1 MLDQR
6 SSRQVVLIADDD
18 DGTRYILAET
28 LTHEGY
34 RVVQA
39 SCGQDAVD
47 KFSQHSPDVVLLDVE
62 MPGKDGY
69 EACQAIRNLPEGA
82 GVPIVM
88 VTSNDDSESINR
100 AFHVGATDFISKPIN
115 WSLIGHRLRYIL
127 RGASHLRSLAISE
140 SKNRALI
147 TAIPDRIFTIDREGV
162 ILSHQCRRD
171 PHSSRHAS
179 DEHLRGERLADVLPA
194 DVDDAVACAID
205 TVCANGREA
214 TFEFQLDRNDIERR
228 WYECRFVPHVG
239 QKILVISRDVS
250 ERKQAEEK
258 IHRLAYYDSLT
269 GLPNRAR
276 FRRQLQARLA
286 EAELTRGELAI
297 FSIDLNHFKRIND
310 ALGTV
315 TGDAVLKEMAGR
327 LSSVAD
333 AWVEDAGA
341 GADAFC
347 VACFG
352 GDEFALVVP
361 GSRSTCN
368 AETLTDRLR
377 DTLSEPLVI
386 NGHEFVVTASIGI
399 ATYPEH
405 GDTVEVLM
413 KNAESARHEA
423 RRLGR
428 NTQAFYRSSMS
439 TGVTEGLN
447 LENELRRALEND
459 ELAVYYQP
467 KYCTRTLKQHG
478 AEALLRWHH
487 PTRGEIAPSAFVP
500 IAEESGMISD
510 VGCWVAEKVCQQIAL
525 WNYLGVE
532 PGPIAINVSGQ
543 EFGLG
548 DPVTS
553 LTEAVRHAGISASS
567 VELEITETVLMSD
580 IRSVMRALYSLR
592 DAGFSIAVDDFG
604 TGYSSL
610 RYLQRLPVDVLKIDY
625 SFVRHLEKDSDTR
638 AICTAIIAM
647 AHSLGLKVVGEGVE
661 NQWQLDFLQRE
672 SCDMAQGFL
681 MSRALPAMGFTEL
694 LQKGPRQQRTHGRER
709 IVRLPLQH
717 A

>member
-28 LTHEGY
+28 LSHEGY
-34 RVVQA
+34 HVVRA
-39 SCGQDAVD
+39 RCGQEAVD
-47 KFSQHSPDVVLLDVE
+47 KFLQHGPDVVLLDVE

-69 EACQAIRNLPEGA
+69 EACQAIRSHSEG
-82 GVPIVM
+82 GDVPIVM

-100 AFHVGATDFISKPIN
+100 AFDVGATDFISKPIN

-140 SKNRALI
+140 SQNRALI
-147 TAIPDRIFTIDREGV
+147 TAIPDRIFTIDQEGMIV
-162 ILSHQCRRD
+162 AHQCRRD
-171 PHSSRHAS
+171 PHSSHHAS
-179 DEHLRGERLADVLPA
+179 DDHLRGERLADVLPA
-194 DVDDAVACAID
+194 DVDDAVARAID
-205 TVCANGREA
+205 TVRANGREA
-214 TFEFQLDRNDIERR
+214 TFEFQLHRDNSAQR
-228 WYECRFVPHVG
+228 WYECRFVPHVD
-239 QKILVISRDVS
+239 QKILVISRNVT
-250 ERKQAEEK
+250 ERKQAEEE

-269 GLPNRAR
+269 ALPNRAR
-276 FRRQLQARLA
+276 FKRELQALLA
-286 EAELTRGELAI
+286 EAGQTRGELAVL
-297 FSIDLNHFKRIND
+297 SIDLNHFKRIND
-310 ALGTV
+310 ALGTI
-315 TGDAVLKEMAGR
+315 TGDAVLKEMAAR
-327 LSSVAD
+327 LVTVAD
-333 AWVEDAGA
+333 EWVNDAGIRT
-341 GADAFC
+341 DACC

-361 GSRSTCN
+361 GPSSTRA
-368 AETLTDRLR
+368 AEPLANRVR

-386 NGHEFVVTASIGI
+386 NGHEFVVTASVGI
-399 ATYPEH
+399 ATYPQH
-405 GDTVEVLM
+405 GGTVEVLM
-413 KNAESARHEA
+413 KNAESARREA
-423 RRLGR
+423 RQLGR

-467 KYCTRTLKQHG
+467 KYCAQTMKQHG
-478 AEALLRWHH
+478 AEALLRWQH

-500 IAEESGMISD
+500 IAEESGIISD
-510 VGCWVAEKVCQQIAL
+510 LGRWVAEKVCQQIAL

-548 DPVTS
+548 DPVST
-553 LTEAVRHAGISASS
+553 LTDAVRHAGIAASS

-580 IRSVMRALYSLR
+580 IRSVMRALHTLR
-592 DAGFSIAVDDFG
+592 EEGFSIAVDDFG

-610 RYLQRLPVDVLKIDY
+610 RYLQRLPIDVLKIDY
-625 SFVRHLEKDSDTR
+625 SFVRHLEKYSDTR

-647 AHSLGLKVVGEGVE
+647 AHSLGLKVVAEGVE

-681 MSRALPAMGFTEL
+681 MSRALPATGLTEL
-694 LQKGPRQQRTHGRER
+694 LHKNPPQQRVRRNER
-709 IVRLPLQH
+709 IVPWPLQH

>member
-1 MLDQR
+1 MLDQH
-6 SSRQVVLIADDD
+6 SARQVVLIADDD

-28 LTHEGY
+28 LTPEGY
-34 RVVQA
+34 RVIEA
-39 SCGQDAVD
+39 RCGKDAVD
-47 KFSQHSPDVVLLDVE
+47 KFSQHRPDVVLLDVE

-69 EACQAIRNLPEGA
+69 EACQAIRNCPDGA
-82 GVPIVM
+82 DVPIVM
-88 VTSNDDSESINR
+88 VTSNDDSESIDR

-140 SKNRALI
+140 SQNRALI

-171 PHSSRHAS
+171 PHSRRHTG
-179 DEHLRGERLADVLPA
+179 DEQLRGEKLADVLPA
-194 DVDDAVACAID
+194 DVDNAVVGAID
-205 TVCANGREA
+205 TVAAGGREA
-214 TFEFQLDRNDIERR
+214 TFEFELDRGNAESR

-239 QKILVISRDVS
+239 QNILVISRNVS

-276 FRRQLQARLA
+276 FRQQLQGQLA
-286 EAELTRGELAI
+286 QTERTRGELAI
-297 FSIDLNHFKRIND
+297 LSIDLNHFKRIND

-315 TGDAVLKEMAGR
+315 TGDAVLREMAAR
-327 LSSVAD
+327 LSTVAGE
-333 AWVEDAGA
+333 WVIDSGA
-341 GADAFC
+341 GAEACC
-347 VACFG
+347 VASFG

-361 GSRSTCN
+361 GSPSMPG

-377 DTLSEPLVI
+377 DALSEPLVI

-399 ATYPEH
+399 ATFPEH

-413 KNAESARHEA
+413 KNAESARREA

-459 ELAVYYQP
+459 ELAVHYQP
-467 KYCTRTLKQHG
+467 KYCTQTLKQHG

-487 PTRGEIAPSAFVP
+487 PTRGEIAPSDFVP

-510 VGCWVAEKVCQQIAL
+510 VGRWVSEKVCQQIAL

-532 PGPIAINVSGQ
+532 PGPIAINISGQ

-548 DPVTS
+548 DPVST
-553 LTEAVRHAGISASS
+553 LTDAVRHAGISASS

-580 IRSVMRALYSLR
+580 IRSVMRALHSLR
-592 DAGFSIAVDDFG
+592 EEGFSIAVDDFG

-625 SFVRHLEKDSDTR
+625 SFVRYLEKYADTR

-694 LQKGPRQQRTHGRER
+694 LQRGSRQHRSRVR